1 MQVLATALAVQ
12 RRVQLQERSGK
23 RRRIGCHA
31 IDIVVGTHDRRA
43 AFVALEPA
51 RQHTVDFDDAMRLR
65 QDRRVLQVAIGRKL
79 DEFARRC
86 VARLPAPRP

>member
-1 MQVLATALAVQ
+1 
-12 RRVQLQERSGK
+12 
-23 RRRIGCHA
+23 
-31 IDIVVGTHDRRA
+31 
-43 AFVALEPA
+43 
-51 RQHTVDFDDAMRLR
+51 MRLR